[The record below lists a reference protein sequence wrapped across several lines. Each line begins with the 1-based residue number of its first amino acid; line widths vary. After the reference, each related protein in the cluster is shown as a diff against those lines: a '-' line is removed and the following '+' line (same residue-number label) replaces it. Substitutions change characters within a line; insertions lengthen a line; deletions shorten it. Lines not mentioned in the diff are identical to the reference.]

1 MLRNAW
7 PWAADVALISAFS
20 GISLGL
26 QDLNVTISKGN
37 FILETHSE
45 LSQQED
51 ETDVPFD
58 HKICAISKWSSLK

>member
-7 PWAADVALISAFS
+7 PWAADVTLISAFS

-26 QDLNVTISKGN
+26 QDLNDTISKGN
-37 FILETHSE
+37 FILEAHSE
-45 LSQQED
+45 LSQQE
-51 ETDVPFD
+51 EKIVIPFD